1 MSGGVI
7 GEEVG
12 VVGWK
17 KGNQDCLNVLVQLGV
32 HCLSP

>member
-12 VVGWK
+12 AVGWK
-17 KGNQDCLNVLVQLGV
+17 KGNQDCLNVGV